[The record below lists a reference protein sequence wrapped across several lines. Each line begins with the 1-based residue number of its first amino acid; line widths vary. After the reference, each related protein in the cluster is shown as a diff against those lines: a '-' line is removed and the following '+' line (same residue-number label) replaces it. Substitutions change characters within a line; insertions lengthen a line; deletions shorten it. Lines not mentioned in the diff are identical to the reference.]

1 MIWIVKEVVDF
12 VYTLCCGLVGGI
24 VCGLVGG
31 FCGVL
36 RGLDYTVKHKGFWI
50 LTSLFLGWYFSL
62 HLSLM
67 KSIDEFQY
75 EIVTMSK
82 TTFSNSSLLLD
93 DVLNNTIVDPE
104 VFSTLEVDDAA
115 EFFGVEKNVMKVHL
129 YYLVSTIVAFC
140 VTLIILFIT
149 EVIYFCTFGRVLFG
163 HTVHSNKMEQIMRD
177 IKIEL
182 VKIADAF
189 KNANRDN
196 LPAIAEIVHLLKEI
210 RDNRV
215 FATITDGT
223 STPSTPSTTSMI
235 ENGDTS
241 ETTQASENSSEM
253 GEVDSPHLT
262 HQTPVVTTKS
272 RKRKAN

>member
-12 VYTLCCGLVGGI
+12 VYTLCSGLVYGIVSGLVGGY
-24 VCGLVGG
+24 CGL
-31 FCGVL
+31 L
-36 RGLDYTVKHKGFWI
+36 RGLDYTIKHKGFWVLI
-50 LTSLFLGWYFSL
+50 SLFLGWYFSL

-67 KSIDEFQY
+67 KTFDEFQY
-75 EIVTMSK
+75 GIVTVTN
-82 TTFSNSSLLLD
+82 TTFSNLSLLD

-129 YYLVSTIVAFC
+129 YYLVSTIVTLC

-149 EVIYFCTFGRVLFG
+149 EVIYFCTFGRILFG
-163 HTVHSNKMEQIMRD
+163 HTVHSDKMEQIMRD

-189 KNANRDN
+189 NNANRDN
-196 LPAIAEIVHLLKEI
+196 LPAIAEIVHILKEM
-210 RDNRV
+210 RNNRV
-215 FATITDGT
+215 FTTIMDST
-223 STPSTPSTTSMI
+223 SSPSMI

-253 GEVDSPHLT
+253 GEVDSSHPT
-262 HQTPVVTTKS
+262 HRTPVVTKKS
-272 RKRKAN
+272 KKRRVGG

>member
-12 VYTLCCGLVGGI
+12 VYTLCSGLVYGIVSGLVGGC
-24 VCGLVGG
+24 CGL
-31 FCGVL
+31 L
-36 RGLDYTVKHKGFWI
+36 RGLDYTIKHKGFWVLI
-50 LTSLFLGWYFSL
+50 SLFLGWYFSL

-67 KSIDEFQY
+67 KTIDEFQY
-75 EIVTMSK
+75 GIVTVTN
-82 TTFSNSSLLLD
+82 TTFSNLSLLD

-129 YYLVSTIVAFC
+129 YYLVSTIVTLC

-163 HTVHSNKMEQIMRD
+163 HTVHSNKMGQIMRD

-196 LPAIAEIVHLLKEI
+196 LPAIVEIVHLLKEI

-215 FATITDGT
+215 FAAITDGT
-223 STPSTPSTTSMI
+223 STLSTPSMI

-253 GEVDSPHLT
+253 GEVDSPHPT
-262 HQTPVVTTKS
+262 HRTPVVTTKS
-272 RKRKAN
+272 KKRRVGG

>member
-12 VYTLCCGLVGGI
+12 VYTLFSWLVCGIASGLVGG
-24 VCGLVGG
+24 C
-31 FCGVL
+31 CGVF
-36 RGLDYTVKHKGFWI
+36 RGVDYTVKHKGFWI
-50 LTSLFLGWYFSL
+50 LTSLFLGWYFSIYM
-62 HLSLM
+62 SLM
-67 KSIDEFQY
+67 KTIDEFQY
-75 EIVTMSK
+75 DLVTMAK
-82 TTFSNSSLLLD
+82 TTFSNSSLLD
-93 DVLNNTIVDPE
+93 DGLNNTVLDPE
-104 VFSTLEVDDAA
+104 VFSTLELDDAV

-129 YYLVSTIVAFC
+129 YYMVSTIVTLC

-163 HTVHSNKMEQIMRD
+163 HTVHSNKMEQIMGD

-196 LPAIAEIVHLLKEI
+196 LPAVAEIVHLLKEI
-210 RDNRV
+210 RDNRL
-215 FATITDGT
+215 FATITDGA
-223 STPSTPSTTSMI
+223 STPSTPSMI

-253 GEVDSPHLT
+253 GEVDSPHPTL
-262 HQTPVVTTKS
+262 QTPVVTTKS
-272 RKRKAN
+272 KKRKTN